1 MNKQRGIYQ
10 AVTTKFLNETNT
22 KGRRIQAETCSG
34 AKIIRAYPDGETHEA
49 HAKIANELIDQLG
62 WRNDREDWY
71 QGATK
76 DGYVFVNVILEK
88 E

>member
-1 MNKQRGIYQ
+1 MKKQRGIYQ
-10 AVTTKFLNETNT
+10 AITTTFIQETAT
-22 KGRRIQAETCSG
+22 RGRRIKAESVSG
-34 AKIIRAYPDGETHEA
+34 IKIIRPYPDGETHEA

-62 WRNDREDWY
+62 WRQDREDWF

-76 DGYVFVNVILEK
+76 DGYVFVNVVLEK